1 MFQSPARDTSP
12 PLRTRTSLGR
22 RLAFVLLPLMLI
34 PLAAMGTT
42 VYFRTRAILS
52 NQAANQLGS
61 ATQSQISSL
70 VDWAQV
76 RQQRLQLGAQRSS
89 VRDEVGSLMYDSPTG
104 QTLADLKTTT
114 LADLNDL
121 KSNEGQVLFSDLL
134 IARPDGTILA
144 STNSSWEGQTLSA
157 LAEGMLTADQP
168 GTHPLY
174 DDPVLAPG
182 KLTLVSL
189 SPLRSGHMTEVDAA
203 LVGVN
208 LDTRVGTL
216 MQQLQVFWQ
225 QRGVYRQ
232 EIGSTYL
239 AIPPST
245 VFHLTLYAL
254 APEAVQ
260 GVQMPIFDTSQTEA
274 PATVE
279 YTNFNGIPALAAYQW
294 VPGWNMAVVTE
305 VPQDTVF
312 ADLNSLLPF
321 TVTTVVLAAALS
333 LIVIVVAT
341 SRMLRPLGRLAEF
354 AQRISKGD
362 WTYRVPED
370 RSDEIGLVSRS
381 LNRMAE
387 ELSQI
392 YTTLEMRVNSRTQ
405 QIQTAAQV
413 ARAVTSIPTLDDLL
427 LQAVNLIRE
436 RFNYYHVSIFLLDDE
451 GKQAVLREATG
462 EVGQAL
468 IARGH
473 SLAVGSQSIIGWVTA
488 NNQPR
493 VASDVGDDPVHFR
506 NELLPETRSE
516 LAVPLQVGG
525 TVLGALD
532 VQSSSPET
540 FKAEDLEIMQTL
552 ADQLSAAIQNA
563 RLAQVS
569 MEAAARSRLI
579 SEVTGQLSGLLDV
592 DQVLSTAAQ
601 SLHRSLG
608 EPEIIIQLAGS
619 EGADGQE
626 PYFGPRG
633 NGR

>member
-1 MFQSPARDTSP
+1 MFQSTARDSSP
-12 PLRTRTSLGR
+12 PLRTRRSLGR
-22 RLAFVLLPLMLI
+22 RLALVLLPLMLI

-42 VYFRTRAILS
+42 VYFRTRAILRD
-52 NQAANQLGS
+52 QAASQLSS

-70 VDWAQV
+70 EDWSRV

-89 VRDEVGSLMYDSPTG
+89 LRDEAASLMYDPPSG
-104 QTLADLKTTT
+104 QSLEDLKTATR
-114 LADLNDL
+114 ADLNDL
-121 KSNEGQVLFSDLL
+121 KTNEGQTLFSDLL
-134 IARPDGTILA
+134 IARPDGTILT
-144 STNSSWEGQTLSA
+144 STNTSWEGQKLSA

-174 DDPVLAPG
+174 DDPALAPG
-182 KLTLVSL
+182 KLILVSL
-189 SPLRSGHMTEVDAA
+189 SPLRSGQMTEVDAA

-208 LDTRVGTL
+208 SDTRVGTL

-239 AIPPST
+239 AIPPDT

-254 APEAVQ
+254 APEAIPD
-260 GVQMPIFDTSQTEA
+260 VQMPIFDTSQTEV

-279 YTNFNGIPALAAYQW
+279 YANFQGTPSLAAYQW

-321 TVTTVVLAAALS
+321 TVTTVVLAAVLS

-362 WTYRVPED
+362 WSYRVPED
-370 RSDEIGLVSRS
+370 RSDEIGLVSAS

-387 ELSQI
+387 ELSQV

-427 LQAVNLIRE
+427 RQAVNLIRE
-436 RFNYYHVSIFLLDDE
+436 RFDYYYVSIFLLDQD
-451 GKQAVLREATG
+451 GKNAALREATG

-468 IARGH
+468 IARHH
-473 SLAVGSQSIIGWVTA
+473 SLPVGSQSIIGWVTA

-493 VASDVGDDPVHFR
+493 IASEVGDDPVHFR

-532 VQSSSPET
+532 VQSTSPDT
-540 FKAEDLEIMQTL
+540 FKTEDLEILQTL

-569 MEAAARSRLI
+569 MEAAERSRLI

-601 SLHRSLG
+601 SLHRALG
-608 EPEIIIQLAGS
+608 EPEIMIQLTGS
-619 EGADGQE
+619 EGPDGQE
-626 PYFGPRG
+626 PYFGPPG

>member
-1 MFQSPARDTSP
+1 MFQSATRDASP
-12 PLRTRTSLGR
+12 PLRARSSLGR
-22 RLAFVLLPLMLI
+22 KLALVLLPLMLI
-34 PLAAMGTT
+34 PLAAMGAT
-42 VYFRTRAILS
+42 VFYRTRGILRD
-52 NQAANQLGS
+52 QAANQLIS
-61 ATQSQISSL
+61 ATESQISSL
-70 VDWAQV
+70 EDWSQV

-89 VRDEVGSLMYDSPTG
+89 LRDEVALLLYDTPTG
-104 QTLADLKTTT
+104 AEFEDLKTSTR
-114 LADLNDL
+114 ADLEDL
-121 KSNEGQVLFSDLL
+121 KSNEGQTLFSEILV
-134 IARPDGTILA
+134 ARPDGTIVT
-144 STNSSWEGQTLSA
+144 STNESWEGQTLSA
-157 LAEGMLTADQP
+157 LSEGMLTADQP

-174 DDPVLAPG
+174 NDQVLDPG
-182 KLTLVSL
+182 KLALVSL

-232 EIGSTYL
+232 EIGSSYL

-245 VFHLTLYAL
+245 VFRLTLYAL
-254 APEAVQ
+254 APEAVE
-260 GVQMPIFDTSQTEA
+260 GVQMPIFDVSQTDT

-279 YTNFNGIPALAAYQW
+279 YTNFDGTPVLSAYQW

-305 VPQDTVF
+305 VPQETVF

-341 SRMLRPLGRLAEF
+341 SRLLRPLGRLAEF

-362 WTYRVPED
+362 WAYRVPED
-370 RSDEIGLVSRS
+370 RNDEIGLVSGS

-392 YTTLEMRVNSRTQ
+392 YTTLETRVKSRTQ

-413 ARAVTSIPTLDDLL
+413 ARAVTSIPTLEDLL
-427 LQAVNLIRE
+427 RQAVNLIRE
-436 RFNYYHVSIFLLDDE
+436 QFDYYYVSIFLIDRD
-451 GKQAVLREATG
+451 GTDAVLAEATG

-473 SLAVGSQSIIGWVTA
+473 RLAIGSQSIIGWVTA

-493 VASDVGDDPVHFR
+493 IASEVGDDPVHFR
-506 NELLPETRSE
+506 NELLPETRAE

-532 VQSSSPET
+532 VQSTSPDA
-540 FKAEDLEIMQTL
+540 FKPEDLEILQTL

-569 MEAAARSRLI
+569 MEAAERSRLI

-601 SLHRSLG
+601 SLHRALDQ
-608 EPEIIIQLAGS
+608 PEILIQLSGT
-619 EGADGQE
+619 EGPDGQE
-626 PYFGPRG
+626 PYFGPPG
-633 NGR
+633 SGR

>member
-1 MFQSPARDTSP
+1 MFQSAGRSTGA
-12 PLRTRTSLGR
+12 PLRARSSLGR
-22 RLAFVLLPLMLI
+22 RLALVLLPLMLI

-42 VYFRTRAILS
+42 VYFRTRAILR
-52 NQAANQLGS
+52 NQAGNQLGS
-61 ATQSQISSL
+61 ATQSQIASL
-70 VDWAQV
+70 EDWSQV
-76 RQQRLQLGAQRSS
+76 RQQRLQLGAQRSA
-89 VRDEVGSLMYDSPTG
+89 VRDEVGTLLYEPPTG
-104 QTLADLKTTT
+104 QALEDLKAATRS
-114 LADLNDL
+114 DLNDL
-121 KSNEGQVLFSDLL
+121 ISNEGQVLFSDILVT
-134 IARPDGTILA
+134 RPDGTIVA

-157 LAEGMLTADQP
+157 LSEGMLTADQP

-174 DDPVLAPG
+174 DDSVLSPG
-182 KLTLVSL
+182 KLALVSL

-239 AIPPST
+239 AIPPNT

-254 APEAVQ
+254 APEAIP
-260 GVQMPIFDTSQTEA
+260 GVQMPIFDTSQTDA

-279 YTNFNGIPALAAYQW
+279 YTNFDGTPVLSAYQW

-305 VPQDTVF
+305 VPQETVF

-321 TVTTVVLAAALS
+321 TVTTVVLAAVLS

-362 WTYRVPED
+362 WSYRVPED
-370 RSDEIGLVSRS
+370 RNDEIGLVSGS

-387 ELSQI
+387 ELRQI

-405 QIQTAAQV
+405 QIQTAAQI

-427 LQAVNLIRE
+427 RQAVNLIRD
-436 RFNYYHVSIFLLDDE
+436 RFDYYHVSIFLLDRDGNE
-451 GKQAVLREATG
+451 AVLREATG

-473 SLAVGSQSIIGWVTA
+473 HLAVGSQSIIGWVTA

-493 VASDVGDDPVHFR
+493 IASEVTDDPVHFR
-506 NELLPETRSE
+506 NELLTETRSE
-516 LAVPLQVGG
+516 VAVPLQVGG

-532 VQSSSPET
+532 VQSASPDA
-540 FKAEDLEIMQTL
+540 FKEEDLEILQTL

-569 MEAAARSRLI
+569 MEAAERSRLI

-601 SLHRSLG
+601 SLHRALG
-608 EPEIIIQLAGS
+608 EPEIMIQLTGS
-619 EGADGQE
+619 EGSDGQE
-626 PYFGPRG
+626 PYFGSPG

>member
-341 SRMLRPLGRLAEF
+341 SRMLLPLGRLAEF

>member
-1 MFQSPARDTSP
+1 
-12 PLRTRTSLGR
+12 
-22 RLAFVLLPLMLI
+22 
-34 PLAAMGTT
+34 
-42 VYFRTRAILS
+42 
-52 NQAANQLGS
+52 
-61 ATQSQISSL
+61 
-70 VDWAQV
+70 
-76 RQQRLQLGAQRSS
+76 
-89 VRDEVGSLMYDSPTG
+89 
-104 QTLADLKTTT
+104 
-114 LADLNDL
+114 
-121 KSNEGQVLFSDLL
+121 
-134 IARPDGTILA
+134 
-144 STNSSWEGQTLSA
+144 
-157 LAEGMLTADQP
+157 
-168 GTHPLY
+168 
-174 DDPVLAPG
+174 
-182 KLTLVSL
+182 
-189 SPLRSGHMTEVDAA
+189 MTEVDAA

-208 LDTRVGTL
+208 SDTRVGTL

-254 APEAVQ
+254 APEAIQ
-260 GVQMPIFDTSQTEA
+260 GTQMPIFDVSQTEA

-279 YTNFNGIPALAAYQW
+279 YTNFGGTPVLSAYQW
-294 VPGWNMAVVTE
+294 VPGWNMAVITE
-305 VPQDTVF
+305 VPQDIVF

-362 WTYRVPED
+362 WSYRVPED
-370 RSDEIGLVSRS
+370 RNDEIGLVSGS

-392 YTTLEMRVNSRTQ
+392 YTTLETRVNSRTQ

-427 LQAVNLIRE
+427 RQAVNLIRE
-436 RFNYYHVSIFLLDDE
+436 RFDYYYVSIFLLDRS
-451 GKQAVLREATG
+451 GKDAILREATG

-473 SLAVGSQSIIGWVTA
+473 RLSVGSQSIIGWVTA

-493 VASDVGDDPVHFR
+493 IASDVGDDPVHFR

-532 VQSSSPET
+532 VQSTSSDT
-540 FKAEDLEIMQTL
+540 FKSEDLEILQTL

-569 MEAAARSRLI
+569 MEAADRSRLI

-601 SLHRSLG
+601 SLHRALG
-608 EPEIIIQLAGS
+608 EPEIMIQLTGS

-626 PYFGPRG
+626 PYFGPPG